1 MNLMVPGKTNPPKI
15 IYLVATKFPA
25 LRGRNLAAADLKKMY
40 SFKKLSARKQKSL
53 LLTNNLQVS
62 STCKDTFQLHKTVG
76 TE

>member
-25 LRGRNLAAADLKKMY
+25 LRGRNLTAADLKKMY
-40 SFKKLSARKQKSL
+40 SFKKLARKQKSL
-53 LLTNNLQVS
+53 LLTNNLRVS
-62 STCKDTFQLHKTVG
+62 LHVKDTFQLHKTVG